1 MEQWELNEEKKE
13 YLRGYQEARKREKR
27 IEDEIQRLR
36 ADKMFPSLLIDDMPH
51 GTDKK
56 DLSDYAAKLDEQI
69 RELSKELDDKA
80 KIYNDITKRINKL
93 GNSVE
98 QDVLTHKYIAGMS
111 WQEIAE
117 EMGYSRQHIH
127 RLHGRALNN
136 FEI

>member
-1 MEQWELNEEKKE
+1 MEKSAINEKKKE
-13 YLRGYQEARKREKR
+13 YLRGYQRAREREKR

-36 ADKMFPSLLIDDMPH
+36 EDKMFPSLLIDDMPH

-56 DLSDYAAKLDEQI
+56 DLSDYAAKLDAHI
-69 RELSKELDDKA
+69 RDLSDELDNKA
-80 KIYNDITKRINKL
+80 KIYADITKRLKRLN
-93 GNSVE
+93 NSTE
-98 QDVLTHKYIAGMS
+98 QDVLMLKYIAGMS

-117 EMGYSRQHIH
+117 EMGYSLQHTY